1 MKTFLIIIDVL
12 VLLYII
18 HSVVRHN
25 NDIKSGKCPRCGA
38 PLQPFYNE
46 NMTGHYCE
54 ECDWWEGV
62 DNYGNSVP

>member
-1 MKTFLIIIDVL
+1 MKAFLIIIGVL

-62 DNYGNSVP
+62 DNYGNRVP

>member
-1 MKTFLIIIDVL
+1 MKTFLIIIGVL

-38 PLQPFYNE
+38 PLQPLYNE

-62 DNYGNSVP
+62 DNYGNRVP

>member
-1 MKTFLIIIDVL
+1 MKTFLIIIGVL

-18 HSVVRHN
+18 HSVIRHN

-62 DNYGNSVP
+62 DNYGNRVP